1 MRTHPETR
9 LKRIQ
14 DIGAGLIKEDIMSE
28 KMKTD
33 MDHVSDRWNKL
44 SQQVRT
50 TFIQTKRHPSERL
63 SSILPVFLPSSRRVW
78 CLCSTSSFFES
89 REFCFRLLF

>member
-1 MRTHPETR
+1 MKKHPESR

-33 MDHVSDRWNKL
+33 MDHVADRWNKL

-50 TFIQTKRHPSERL
+50 IISIKVERNPLKRL
-63 SSILPVFLPSSRRVW
+63 NSSLPGFF
-78 CLCSTSSFFES
+78 CL
-89 REFCFRLLF
+89 